1 MRISHS
7 VLKGHKWEQRLKWF
21 DNVLSHPEKCTGILS
36 PAPNCGG
43 LLRELGENDQD
54 TIWSSLRLGSC
65 LDANSGGV
73 RQEEGPVL
81 IPAMHPECVALTN
94 L

>member
-1 MRISHS
+1 MFCPTLKS
-7 VLKGHKWEQRLKWF
+7 VLGFYPLRQ
-21 DNVLSHPEKCTGILS
+21 T
-36 PAPNCGG
+36 NCGG

-54 TIWSSLRLGSC
+54 MIWSSLRLGSC
-65 LDANSGGV
+65 LYANSGGV

-81 IPAMHPECVALTN
+81 IPTMHPECVALTN